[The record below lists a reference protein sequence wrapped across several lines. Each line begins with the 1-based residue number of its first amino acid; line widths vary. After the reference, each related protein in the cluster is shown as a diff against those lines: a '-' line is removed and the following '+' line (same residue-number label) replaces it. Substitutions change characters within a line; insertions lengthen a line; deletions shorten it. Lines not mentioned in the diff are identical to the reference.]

1 MLRNWKSSPA
11 IALTSMLGVTA
22 VWGSTFIVVQ
32 NAVFKMPVMDFLAM
46 RFTIAAL
53 LMLAIRPSCLR
64 GLTRSDIW
72 HGVIMGLVLSQAYI
86 AQTYGLL
93 WASATV
99 SGFITGM
106 YVVLTPIISI
116 LFLGRKG
123 NRTTW
128 LAIILA
134 TVGLAML
141 SLHGWAIGI
150 GEILT
155 FSCALSCAAHI
166 VGLGEWTPRDRV
178 YGFTVV
184 QIGTVAI
191 VTLVASSPEGLT
203 IPPDGEVWI
212 AVIITAVL
220 ATAVG
225 YLVQTWAQSLVSP
238 VRVAVVMTMEPV
250 FAGIFAVILGGDQ
263 LTWRILGG
271 GACILAAMYIV
282 QLKTASGSVPEA
294 DTG

>member
-1 MLRNWKSSPA
+1 
-11 IALTSMLGVTA
+11 
-22 VWGSTFIVVQ
+22 
-32 NAVFKMPVMDFLAM
+32 
-46 RFTIAAL
+46 
-53 LMLAIRPSCLR
+53 
-64 GLTRSDIW
+64 
-72 HGVIMGLVLSQAYI
+72 
-86 AQTYGLL
+86 
-93 WASATV
+93 
-99 SGFITGM
+99 M

-178 YGFTVV
+178 YGFTFV
-184 QIGTVAI
+184 QIGTVAV
-191 VTLVASSPEGLT
+191 VTLVASSPGGLT
-203 IPPDGEVWI
+203 IPPDGEVWM

-220 ATAVG
+220 ATAAG
-225 YLVQTWAQSLVSP
+225 YLVQTWAQSLVRRCAWRV
-238 VRVAVVMTMEPV
+238 VRTM
-250 FAGIFAVILGGDQ
+250 AGIRRNFRSDSREGTTYMVDTGG
-263 LTWRILGG
+263 RR
-271 GACILAAMYIV
+271 CILAACISFR
-282 QLKTASGSVPEA
+282 LKNGIKVGAGSRHGGEAFYLRVIWKQSNLTSIHGTAGFDIIRYSLA
-294 DTG
+294 QICQI